1 MIERT
6 GPVQPRKL
14 GHVVLGSTDQAATQR
29 FFTDGLGFKVSDEI
43 AGIAQEELSF
53 VVREFFLGGTV
64 RPDESIEVSVERAGS

>member
-1 MIERT
+1 MKT
-6 GPVQPRKL
+6 F
-14 GHVVLGSTDQAATQR
+14 VVTA
-29 FFTDGLGFKVSDEI
+29 KVTTIVDPELHGEAFYSKPDDEI